1 MYRLQVSPKKSFTY
15 VPRTDTIFS
24 TIHDRKVEEFTDEQ
38 RGLQL
43 IVLAQKQE
51 TVPLYLR
58 SLYTAFMM
66 RFAEPFKTLAVAM
79 ESISRVHV
87 RYDKEAVKKILD
99 DVFLNGLKVLSLL
112 FPLIVA
118 HVSSRVRRT
127 CA

>member
-1 MYRLQVSPKKSFTY
+1 MVE
-15 VPRTDTIFS
+15 FS
-24 TIHDRKVEEFTDEQ
+24 NEQ

-43 IVLAQKQE
+43 IVLAQKQQ

-66 RFAEPFKTLAVAM
+66 RFAEPFKTHAVAM

-87 RYDKEAVKKILD
+87 RYDKDVVKKILD
-99 DVFLNGLKVLSLL
+99 NVFLNGLKVLGLR
-112 FPLIVA
+112 FVLIVA
-118 HVSSRVRRT
+118 SVSSRVRRD

>member
-15 VPRTDTIFS
+15 VSRTDTIFA

-51 TVPLYLR
+51 IVPLYLR

-118 HVSSRVRRT
+118 HVSS
-127 CA
+127 